1 MTIARPASSKPSSVL
16 ILGESGTAKT
26 NYAAQL
32 YGRLVKESGSLKL
45 REASADL
52 TPFSA
57 ALERLQSGLEAQ
69 HTVSGM
75 FAQVSLK
82 LLGPAGEELDL
93 VWPDYAGEQ
102 VKDMIEHRK
111 ITPEWRK
118 RLSHSQCWL
127 LFIRPTLL
135 RDPQDIFNRP
145 IESLLRQPAKDGARG
160 SVIWSDQARLIELL
174 QLLLFAHGTSA
185 LHRAR
190 RPPLGILLSCW
201 DELQAPEGTRPL
213 DVLRE
218 RAPLLSD
225 FIESRWHPEGR
236 FVLGIAPLGKTL
248 KKDDP
253 DVGFVDQGPEQQGWV
268 VSAEGKHTPDLT
280 LPLMELIRRM

>member
-1 MTIARPASSKPSSVL
+1 MTIAQAASSKKSSVL

-111 ITPEWRK
+111 INPDWRK

-145 IESLLRQPAKDGARG
+145 IESLLRQPVKDAARG

-185 LHRAR
+185 LQRAR
-190 RPPLGILLSCW
+190 CPPLGILLSCW
-201 DELQAPEGTRPL
+201 DEMQVPEGTRPA

-218 RAPLLSD
+218 RVPLPVTSSNRAGTRTADSCSALPHSAKPCGRTSRTSVSSIKAPS
-225 FIESRWHPEGR
+225 SRG
-236 FVLGIAPLGKTL
+236 
-248 KKDDP
+248 
-253 DVGFVDQGPEQQGWV
+253 GW
-268 VSAEGKHTPDLT
+268 
-280 LPLMELIRRM
+280 